1 MRLDPNPLFRKIII
15 PWYDS
20 PPVCWA
26 LLSAMVVLVVFSITG
41 ILVAEYNT
49 EYKGFVW
56 VPVVLLLLSLY
67 LLLSLSVRMVRRAN
81 QQKEE

>member
-20 PPVCWA
+20 PLLCWVV
-26 LLSAMVVLVVFSITG
+26 LSAMVVLVVFSITG
-41 ILVAEYNT
+41 ILVAEYNAD
-49 EYKGFVW
+49 YKGFVW
-56 VPVVLLLLSLY
+56 VPAVLLLLSLY
-67 LLLSLSVRMVRRAN
+67 LLFSLSLRLVRRAN